1 MHSQIEL
8 RDLEL
13 SVSIGTYGPGDVVPD
28 RHLLDLTLSIDPSLV
43 LIAEDRMAS
52 VFDYDPLIA
61 RIDEIARAMPFET
74 QERLMTLI
82 VEACALH
89 REIEALE
96 ICLRK
101 SPVLAGTGTLGVRLA
116 LDGAGLGRVRDR
128 QIV

>member
-1 MHSQIEL
+1 MPSQIEL

-13 SVSIGTYGPGDVVPD
+13 AVKIGTYGPRDVVPE

-43 LIAEDRMAS
+43 MIPEDRMAL

-61 RIDEIARAMPFET
+61 RIDELSRGARFET

-82 VEACALH
+82 VEACIAH
-89 REIEALE
+89 PQIGALE

-101 SPVLAGTGTLGVRLA
+101 APVLDGSGTLGVRLV
-116 LDGAGLGRVRDR
+116 LDGARLALLRDR
-128 QIV
+128 QVV

>member
-89 REIEALE
+89 PEIEALE

-128 QIV
+128 QVV

>member
-13 SVSIGTYGPGDVVPD
+13 AVQIGTYRPGDVVPD
-28 RHLLDLTLSIDPSLV
+28 RHVLDLTLSIDPSRV
-43 LIAEDRMAS
+43 IIPEDRMAF

-61 RIDEIARAMPFET
+61 RVDQISRGTPFVT

-82 VEACALH
+82 VEACAAH
-89 REIEALE
+89 PEIKAVE

-101 SPVLAGTGTLGVRLA
+101 APVLAGTGTLGVRLVLDRSGLA
-116 LDGAGLGRVRDR
+116 LMRDK
-128 QIV
+128 QIG

>member
-13 SVSIGTYGPGDVVPD
+13 AVSIGTYGPADVVPD
-28 RHLLDLTLSIDPSLV
+28 RHLLDLALSIDPSLV
-43 LIAEDRMAS
+43 MIAEDRMTS

-61 RIDEIARAMPFET
+61 RIDAISQGTPFET

-89 REIEALE
+89 PEIETVD

-101 SPVLAGTGTLGVRLA
+101 SPVLRGTGTLGVRLFVDA
-116 LDGAGLGRVRDR
+116 AGLAVVRGNQDR
-128 QIV
+128 

>member
-13 SVSIGTYGPGDVVPD
+13 AVSIGTYGPGDVVPD

-43 LIAEDRMAS
+43 MIAEDRMTS

-61 RIDEIARAMPFET
+61 RIDEISLAMPFET

-89 REIEALE
+89 PEIEALE

-116 LDGAGLGRVRDR
+116 LDGAGLGRVRDI
-128 QIV
+128 QVV

>member
-13 SVSIGTYGPGDVVPD
+13 AVSIGTYGPGDVVPD

-43 LIAEDRMAS
+43 MIAEDRMTS

-61 RIDEIARAMPFET
+61 RIDEISRAMPFET

-89 REIEALE
+89 PEIEALE

-128 QIV
+128 QVV